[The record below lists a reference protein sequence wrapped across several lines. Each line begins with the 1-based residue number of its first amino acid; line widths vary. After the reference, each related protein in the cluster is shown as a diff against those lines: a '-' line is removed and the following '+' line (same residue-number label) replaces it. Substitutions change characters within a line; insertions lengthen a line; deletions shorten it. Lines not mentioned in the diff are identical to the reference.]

1 MNLRLFHLW
10 EKISNLP
17 VLNYGEKELAE
28 GKLNIRLKEIEI
40 VEKAT
45 EFENRKH
52 VYKSTNEKI
61 VASREVKSLILNL
74 NEVYKETKDPE
85 IMEMMKRLT
94 LIKRKVEKRLKGR
107 PDA

>member
-1 MNLRLFHLW
+1 MGV
-10 EKISNLP
+10 I
-17 VLNYGEKELAE
+17 
-28 GKLNIRLKEIEI
+28 
-40 VEKAT
+40 EKAI

-61 VASREVKSLILNL
+61 VASREVKTLILEL
-74 NEVYKETKDPE
+74 NEIYKENKDSE

-94 LIKRKVEKRLKGR
+94 VIKKKVEKRLKGR

>member
-1 MNLRLFHLW
+1 M
-10 EKISNLP
+10 
-17 VLNYGEKELAE
+17 EL
-28 GKLNIRLKEIEI
+28 I
-40 VEKAT
+40 EKAI

-61 VASREVKSLILNL
+61 VASREAKTLILEL
-74 NEVYKETKDPE
+74 NEIYKENKDSE

-94 LIKRKVEKRLKGR
+94 VIKKKVEKRLKGR

>member
-1 MNLRLFHLW
+1 M
-10 EKISNLP
+10 
-17 VLNYGEKELAE
+17 ELQ
-28 GKLNIRLKEIEI
+28 
-40 VEKAT
+40 EKAI

-61 VASREVKSLILNL
+61 VASREVKTLILEL
-74 NEVYKETKDPE
+74 NEIYKENKDSE

-94 LIKRKVEKRLKGR
+94 VIKKKVEKRLKGR